1 MRSNKVILFIDSFKK
16 GGAERVCSNYASI
29 LFNHNVDVEI
39 WTYNIGDKKMLQD
52 ICGKIKVHQ
61 FNSMNGTRCLLK
73 IINKFRKETN
83 AIFIAFNHQIALLL
97 IMSRYV
103 TGKKNIIIARN
114 VNYLSKD
121 LYKDTSLKTKVV
133 SFLMTKLYSKCDRF
147 IAQCEAMK
155 QDMINSFNITPSKI
169 KVIYN
174 PLSPQIKKQRVS
186 QECEINTDILFVG
199 RLEKQKGIDKLVR
212 IINYVLDI
220 EKDVT
225 IKIIGNGS
233 LVSLLKEIKRRPG
246 TEIIHLPEVDNMAEH
261 YQNSRMLIL
270 TSNYEG
276 FPNVLIEALGS
287 GIPVI
292 SFDCPS
298 GPAEIIDDGKNGFL
312 IPVDDY
318 DYYVDR
324 IFFLLKNNLNSYIPE
339 KIENGEK
346 DLLSLYNEVSN
357 EN

>member
-1 MRSNKVILFIDSFKK
+1 
-16 GGAERVCSNYASI
+16 
-29 LFNHNVDVEI
+29 
-39 WTYNIGDKKMLQD
+39 
-52 ICGKIKVHQ
+52 
-61 FNSMNGTRCLLK
+61 
-73 IINKFRKETN
+73 
-83 AIFIAFNHQIALLL
+83 
-97 IMSRYV
+97 
-103 TGKKNIIIARN
+103 
-114 VNYLSKD
+114 
-121 LYKDTSLKTKVV
+121 
-133 SFLMTKLYSKCDRF
+133 
-147 IAQCEAMK
+147 
-155 QDMINSFNITPSKI
+155 
-169 KVIYN
+169 
-174 PLSPQIKKQRVS
+174 
-186 QECEINTDILFVG
+186 
-199 RLEKQKGIDKLVR
+199 
-212 IINYVLDI
+212 
-220 EKDVT
+220 
-225 IKIIGNGS
+225 
-233 LVSLLKEIKRRPG
+233 
-246 TEIIHLPEVDNMAEH
+246 
-261 YQNSRMLIL
+261 MLIL